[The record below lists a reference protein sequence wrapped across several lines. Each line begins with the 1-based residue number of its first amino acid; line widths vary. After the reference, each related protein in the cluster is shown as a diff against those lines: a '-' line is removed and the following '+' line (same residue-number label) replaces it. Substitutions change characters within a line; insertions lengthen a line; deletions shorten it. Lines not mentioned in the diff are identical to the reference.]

1 MPGNCSLAPCAVIG
15 VECVR
20 SSGRCRSLLAESFS
34 IRVSK
39 ELVYLHRVRDGRL
52 PPIALAPP
60 PAQSRR
66 ASSTA
71 AVLSTRKLGGKIHHC
86 GTAIVG
92 RRVPAGDRVCLCPAA
107 TDDTTGQPSARASSH
122 TRARAWPVIAGVSAR
137 GARASEV
144 RRLGARGRSG
154 SDLQGKSRKMPPG
167 AARLECENLRPP
179 PRRDR
184 SPPKLTRSPIPRL
197 DANAGRDDARR
208 DEDTK
213 GGAEAHA
220 RYKQYQYKE
229 VRGAATRAPAAKIQ
243 RPSSVSLVPRPPTD
257 APFPHPHFRTRVSC
271 SPRTGASASRG
282 SRPARPSRCGGASSL
297 APSATA
303 STEADPPSSRNA

>member
-1 MPGNCSLAPCAVIG
+1 MPGNCLLAPCAVIG

-52 PPIALAPP
+52 PPIALASP
-60 PAQSRR
+60 PAQSGGQVRQLQCSQRESWAGKSTTAR
-66 ASSTA
+66 ARSSA
-71 AVLSTRKLGGKIHHC
+71 
-86 GTAIVG
+86 G
-92 RRVPAGDRVCLCPAA
+92 RESWTGFVFCPAA
-107 TDDTTGQPSARASSH
+107 TDDTTGQPSARASTH

-220 RYKQYQYKE
+220 RYRQYQYKE
-229 VRGAATRAPAAKIQ
+229 VRGAASARRQDPTTVFRL
-243 RPSSVSLVPRPPTD
+243 SRPPPT
-257 APFPHPHFRTRVSC
+257 H
-271 SPRTGASASRG
+271 
-282 SRPARPSRCGGASSL
+282 
-297 APSATA
+297 
-303 STEADPPSSRNA
+303 